1 MSGIG
6 FNGSVKVATPD
17 SFHHKLPY
25 TNFTTFDMFQFR
37 PVFLKEMYPTE
48 HFKVGVSDYFRA
60 SSMAGAIYGN
70 FRKKYSAFFVPYRVL
85 WNKWNDYLT
94 GGSSGKLT
102 FNIPQ
107 LEIDAFLSSAMNTM
121 SLIGTLDPTVEYDQP
136 RYYHLRA
143 LYRSMLDM
151 WSDCGFPIRE
161 LFGVAAEDNPF
172 RDVSTS
178 DFRVPAFRFLACQR
192 IWFDWYRDQNLIGDD
207 LEDTY
212 CPKSFNGVISVNGD
226 SVVESFGANIASQVL
241 HNTLLAPKPISLFKD
256 YFNTRNLEP
265 QRGNAAFVP
274 VQLPSVS
281 LNPGFD
287 RSSQAI
293 RITSS
298 GVIGQSNGASTPL
311 PDGSTDIIGMFDYNQ
326 IRIAKGV
333 QRFLEK
339 NNIAGG
345 ADLQQLL
352 AHWGTAPNPSVFQ
365 KSTFIGSFD
374 DRLQISEVVS
384 PSDVGDSSAGE
395 VVTRLQAAGNGKFEY
410 TANEHGFFVIVMTVR
425 PENVYNG
432 GFSRSFMHGVL
443 GNGRFDFFTP
453 DLEKTGEQPVYL
465 REQTDAI
472 LLNINEDLDFDYTN
486 GQGFVP
492 RYAEGKCVVDHYSGQ
507 MQTRKWDPVKI
518 SRDFGVYDS
527 LSDAPDAFV
536 SVAQTMVYG
545 YPWSLKFDSIFKDT
559 DTLYDHF
566 DGWIHF
572 DFEKDSPMH
581 SYAAPL
587 IEDVKGDDI
596 TLPYAGVRM

>member
-6 FNGSVKVATPD
+6 FNGSVKMATPD
-17 SFHHKLPY
+17 SFHHKLPF

-37 PVFLKEMYPTE
+37 PIFMEEMYPTE
-48 HFKVGVSDYFRA
+48 HFKVNLSDYFRA

-85 WNKWNDYLT
+85 WDKWNDFLT

-102 FNIPQ
+102 FPFPQ
-107 LEIDAFLSSAMNTM
+107 IDIDAFLSTAMNTM
-121 SLIGTLDPTVEYDQP
+121 SQINTLDPERESERP

-161 LFGVAAEDNPF
+161 LFGVAVENDPF
-172 RDVSTS
+172 RDTVGL
-178 DFRVPAFRFLACQR
+178 RVPALRFLACQR

-212 CPKSFNGVISVNGD
+212 CPKTFNGTITVNGD
-226 SVVESFGANIASQVL
+226 VVATSFGASQASGVL
-241 HNTLLAPKPISLFKD
+241 RQTLLAPKPISLFKD

-274 VQLPSVS
+274 VQLPSSS
-281 LNPGFD
+281 LNPGMA
-287 RSSQAI
+287 RP
-293 RITSS
+293 SS
-298 GVIGQSNGASTPL
+298 GNAAIYANNDGNVGISTSGPAA
-311 PDGSTDIIGMFDYNQ
+311 GNDIIGMFDYNQ

-333 QRFLEK
+333 QRYLEK

-374 DRLQISEVVS
+374 DKLQISEVVS

-395 VVTRLQAAGNGKFEY
+395 VVTRLQAVGNGNFEY

-432 GFSRSFMHGVL
+432 GFSRQFMHGLL

-453 DLEKTGEQPVYL
+453 ELEKTGEQPVYL

-472 LLNINEDLDFDYTN
+472 LLNINEELDFDYSN

-492 RYAEGKCVVDHYSGQ
+492 RFAEGKCVVDRYSGQ

-518 SRDFGVYDS
+518 SRDYGVYDS
-527 LSDAPDAFV
+527 LVDAPDAFV
-536 SVAQTMVYG
+536 SVSQTMVYG
-545 YPWSLKFDSIFKDT
+545 YPWSLQYDAIFKDT